1 MVGSVAAPFCPH
13 QEPVRE
19 LLFKGKRVFLDRL
32 RRPGEEATA
41 VGEIFGP
48 CGDGE
53 LRGELIASVAGCA
66 ACVRRRGRCQEAL
79 DYVVAFQ
86 G

>member
-1 MVGSVAAPFCPH
+1 MVGSVAAPFFPH

-48 CGDGE
+48 CGDCE
-53 LRGELIASVAGCA
+53 LRGELIANVAGSA
-66 ACVRRRGRCQEAL
+66 DCVGRR
-79 DYVVAFQ
+79 
-86 G
+86 